1 METPSN
7 TDTMTFPFVSVLTG
21 FYCISER
28 SVLAGNST
36 ILMSQMVPTQTL
48 LTENSLIVK
57 YHETTK

>member
-7 TDTMTFPFVSVLTG
+7 TDAMTFPFVSVLTG

-36 ILMSQMVPTQTL
+36 ILMSQMFPPR
-48 LTENSLIVK
+48 
-57 YHETTK
+57 HF